1 MDIDVS
7 DLTFQL
13 KDKNLFKQQCF
24 IDGEWV
30 DSDSGDTFDVYN
42 PSDLSLVGTMPNVSK
57 NETIRAI
64 EAANSSWNNWKKLTG
79 KDRSIIIRRW
89 HELILENI
97 DDLAL
102 IMTLENGKPIADSR
116 GEIIYASWFT
126 DWFSEE
132 AKRTYG
138 KTIPST
144 MADRRI
150 MTIKQAIGVCGIITP
165 WNFPAAMITRKVAP
179 ALAAGCPV
187 VIKPAGSTPF
197 SATALVELAHRAGMP
212 KGVINLVSVS
222 EEKVAEVGDELCTN
236 KYVRKISFT
245 GSTNVGRALIAK
257 AASTIKKVSMEL
269 GGHAPLII
277 FDDADIDEAVEGA
290 MANKY
295 RNSGQVCVSA
305 NRIFV
310 HEKIYDEFAKK
321 FSEKS
326 AALKV
331 SDGREDGAQIG
342 PLITMAAINKVH
354 SHVEDAVE
362 KGATVMTGGSLDN
375 AGKQFY
381 KPTVMTNVTN
391 KMKIFYEETFGPIA
405 PLIKFSTEEEVIE
418 MANDTN
424 YGLASYF
431 YSRDIGRIYRV
442 AEALEYGMV
451 GVNAGVIST
460 EVAPFG
466 GIKESGIGRE
476 GAAEGI
482 DEYLETKYML
492 IAGINT

>member
-1 MDIDVS
+1 MDIDAGGLV
-7 DLTFQL
+7 FQL
-13 KDKNLFKQQCF
+13 KDQGLFKQQCF
-24 IDGEWV
+24 INGEWV
-30 DSDSGDTFDVYN
+30 DSDNGDTFDVIN
-42 PSDLSLVGTMPNVSK
+42 PSDLTIVGTMPNASK
-57 NETIRAI
+57 TETIRAI
-64 EAANSSWNNWKKLTG
+64 EAANNSWSDWKKLTG

-89 HELILENI
+89 HQLILDNI

-116 GEIIYASWFT
+116 GEIVYASWFT

-144 MADRRI
+144 MAGRRI
-150 MTIKQAIGVCGIITP
+150 MTIKQPIGVCGIITP

-197 SATALVELAHRAGMP
+197 SATALVELAHRAGVP
-212 KGVINLVSVS
+212 KGVINLISVS
-222 EEKVAEVGDELCTN
+222 EENVAEVGDELCTN
-236 KYVRKISFT
+236 KDVRKISFT

-257 AASTIKKVSMEL
+257 TASTIKKVSMEL

-277 FDDADIDEAVEGA
+277 FEDADIDEAVEGA

-310 HEKIYDEFAKK
+310 HEKIYDNFAKIL
-321 FSEKS
+321 SEKS

-342 PLITMAAINKVH
+342 PLITMSAVNKVQ
-354 SHVEDAVE
+354 SHVDDAVE

-375 AGKQFY
+375 AGKQFF

-391 KMKIFYEETFGPIA
+391 KMKIFYEETFGPVA
-405 PLIKFSTEEEVIE
+405 PLIKFSTEEEVIK

-424 YGLASYF
+424 YGLAGYF

-442 AEALEYGMV
+442 AEALEYGMI
-451 GVNAGVIST
+451 GINAGVISS

-482 DEYLETKYML
+482 DEYLETKYMMF
-492 IAGINT
+492 AGIDS

>member
-1 MDIDVS
+1 MDMDAGS
-7 DLTFQL
+7 LSLQL
-13 KDKNLFKQQCF
+13 KDKGLFKQKCF
-24 IDGEWV
+24 INGKWV
-30 DSDSGDTFDVYN
+30 DSDSGDTFEVFN
-42 PSDLSLVGTMPNVSK
+42 PSDLTLVGTMPNATKS
-57 NETIRAI
+57 ETIKAI
-64 EAANSSWNNWKKLTG
+64 EAANNSWNEWKKLSG

-102 IMTLENGKPIADSR
+102 IMTLENGKPIADAR
-116 GEIIYASWFT
+116 GEIIYATWFT
-126 DWFSEE
+126 DWFAEE

-144 MADRRI
+144 NASNRI
-150 MTIKQAIGVCGIITP
+150 MTIKQPIGVCGIITP

-187 VIKPAGSTPF
+187 IIKPAGTTPF
-197 SATALVELAHRAGMP
+197 SATALVELAHRAGVP
-212 KGVINLVSVS
+212 KGVINLISVS
-222 EEKVAEVGDELCTN
+222 EDKVADVGDELCTN
-236 KYVRKISFT
+236 KHIRKISFT
-245 GSTNVGRALIAK
+245 GSTSVGRGLIAK
-257 AASTIKKVSMEL
+257 AASTVKRVSMEL
-269 GGHAPLII
+269 GGHAPLVV
-277 FDDADIDEAVEGA
+277 FEDADLDSAVEGA

-310 HEKIYDEFAKK
+310 HEKVYDEFAKK
-321 FSEKS
+321 FSDKS
-326 AALKV
+326 SVLKV

-342 PLITMAAINKVH
+342 PLITMAAVEKVQN
-354 SHVEDAVE
+354 HVNDAVE
-362 KGATVMTGGSLDN
+362 KGAKLLTGGALDN
-375 AGKQFY
+375 AGKQFF

-391 KMKIFYEETFGPIA
+391 KMNIFYEETFGPVA

-418 MANDTN
+418 MANDTI
-424 YGLASYF
+424 YGLAGYF
-431 YSRDIGRIYRV
+431 YSRDIGKIYRV
-442 AEALEYGMV
+442 AEALEYGMI

-466 GIKESGIGRE
+466 GIKQSGIGRE

-482 DEYLETKYML
+482 EEYLETKYIL
-492 IAGINT
+492 IDGINS

>member
-1 MDIDVS
+1 MDIDAGGLV
-7 DLTFQL
+7 FQL
-13 KDKNLFKQQCF
+13 KDQGLFKQQCF
-24 IDGEWV
+24 INGEWV
-30 DSDSGDTFDVYN
+30 NSDNGDTFDVIN
-42 PSDLSLVGTMPNVSK
+42 PSDLSVVGTMPNASK
-57 NETIRAI
+57 KETIRAI
-64 EAANSSWNNWKKLTG
+64 DAANNSWSDWKKLTG

-116 GEIIYASWFT
+116 GEIVYASWFT

-144 MADRRI
+144 MAGRRI
-150 MTIKQAIGVCGIITP
+150 MTIKQPIGVCGIITP

-197 SATALVELAHRAGMP
+197 SATALVELAHRAGVP
-212 KGVINLVSVS
+212 KGVINLISVS
-222 EEKVAEVGDELCTN
+222 EENVAEVGDELCTN
-236 KYVRKISFT
+236 KDVRKISFT
-245 GSTNVGRALIAK
+245 GSTNVGRSLIAK
-257 AASTIKKVSMEL
+257 TASTIKKVSMEL
-269 GGHAPLII
+269 GGHAPFIV
-277 FDDADIDEAVEGA
+277 FEDADIDEAVEGA

-310 HEKIYDEFAKK
+310 HEKIYDDFAKRL
-321 FSEKS
+321 SDKS
-326 AALKV
+326 AGLLV

-342 PLITMAAINKVH
+342 PLITMSAINKVQ
-354 SHVEDAVE
+354 SHVDDAVE

-391 KMKIFYEETFGPIA
+391 KMKIFYEETFGPVA
-405 PLIKFSTEEEVIE
+405 PLIKFSTEEEVIK

-424 YGLASYF
+424 YGLAGYF

-451 GVNAGVIST
+451 GINAGVISS

-482 DEYLETKYML
+482 DEYLETKYMMF
-492 IAGINT
+492 AGID

>member
-1 MDIDVS
+1 MDIDAGSLV
-7 DLTFQL
+7 FQL
-13 KDKNLFKQQCF
+13 KDQGLFKQQCF
-24 IDGEWV
+24 INGEWV
-30 DSDSGDTFDVYN
+30 DSDNGDTFDVIN
-42 PSDLSLVGTMPNVSK
+42 PSDLTIVGTMPNASK
-57 NETIRAI
+57 TETIRAI
-64 EAANSSWNNWKKLTG
+64 DAANTSWSDWKKLTG

-89 HELILENI
+89 HQLILDNI

-116 GEIIYASWFT
+116 GEIVYASWFT

-144 MADRRI
+144 MAGRRI
-150 MTIKQAIGVCGIITP
+150 MTIKQPIGVCGIITP

-197 SATALVELAHRAGMP
+197 SATALVELAHRAGVP
-212 KGVINLVSVS
+212 KGVINLISVS
-222 EEKVAEVGDELCTN
+222 EENVAEVGDELCTN
-236 KYVRKISFT
+236 KDVRKISFT
-245 GSTNVGRALIAK
+245 GSTNVGRSLIAK
-257 AASTIKKVSMEL
+257 TASTIKKVSMEL

-277 FDDADIDEAVEGA
+277 FEDADIDEAVEGA

-310 HEKIYDEFAKK
+310 HEKIYDNFAKIL
-321 FSEKS
+321 SEKS

-342 PLITMAAINKVH
+342 PLITMSAVNKVQ
-354 SHVEDAVE
+354 SHVDDAVE

-375 AGKQFY
+375 AGKQFF

-391 KMKIFYEETFGPIA
+391 KMKIFYEETFGPVA
-405 PLIKFSTEEEVIE
+405 PLIKFSTEEEVIK

-424 YGLASYF
+424 YGLAGYF

-442 AEALEYGMV
+442 AEALEYGMI
-451 GVNAGVIST
+451 GINAGVISS

-482 DEYLETKYML
+482 DEYLETKYMMF
-492 IAGINT
+492 AGIDS

>member
-1 MDIDVS
+1 MDIDAGGLV
-7 DLTFQL
+7 FQL
-13 KDKNLFKQQCF
+13 KDQGLFKQQCF
-24 IDGEWV
+24 INGEWV
-30 DSDSGDTFDVYN
+30 DSDNGDTFDVIN
-42 PSDLSLVGTMPNVSK
+42 PSDLTIVGTMPNASK
-57 NETIRAI
+57 TETIRAI
-64 EAANSSWNNWKKLTG
+64 DAANTSWSDWKKLTG

-89 HELILENI
+89 HQLILDNI

-116 GEIIYASWFT
+116 GEIVYASWFT

-144 MADRRI
+144 MAGRRI
-150 MTIKQAIGVCGIITP
+150 MTIKQPIGVCGIITP

-197 SATALVELAHRAGMP
+197 SATALVELAHRAGVP
-212 KGVINLVSVS
+212 KGVINLISVS
-222 EEKVAEVGDELCTN
+222 EENVAEVGDELCTN
-236 KYVRKISFT
+236 KDVRKISFT

-257 AASTIKKVSMEL
+257 TASTIKKVSMEL

-277 FDDADIDEAVEGA
+277 FEDADIDEAVEGA

-310 HEKIYDEFAKK
+310 HEQIYDNFAKIL
-321 FSEKS
+321 SEKS

-342 PLITMAAINKVH
+342 PLITMSAVNKVQ
-354 SHVEDAVE
+354 SHVDDAVE

-375 AGKQFY
+375 AGKQFF

-391 KMKIFYEETFGPIA
+391 KMKIFYEETFGPVA
-405 PLIKFSTEEEVIE
+405 PLIKFSTEEEVIK

-424 YGLASYF
+424 YGLAGYF

-442 AEALEYGMV
+442 AEALEYGMI
-451 GVNAGVIST
+451 GINAGVISS

-482 DEYLETKYML
+482 DEYLETKYMMF
-492 IAGINT
+492 AGIDS

>member
-1 MDIDVS
+1 MDIDVGS
-7 DLTFQL
+7 LVYQL
-13 KDKNLFKQQCF
+13 KDQGLFKQQCF
-24 IDGEWV
+24 INGEWV
-30 DSDSGDTFDVYN
+30 DSDNGDTFDVIN
-42 PSDLSLVGTMPNVSK
+42 PSDLTIVGTMPNASK
-57 NETIRAI
+57 TETIRAI
-64 EAANSSWNNWKKLTG
+64 DAANTSWRDWKKLTG

-89 HELILENI
+89 HQLILDNI

-116 GEIIYASWFT
+116 GEIVYASWFT

-144 MADRRI
+144 MAGRRI
-150 MTIKQAIGVCGIITP
+150 MTIKQPIGVCGIITP

-197 SATALVELAHRAGMP
+197 SATALVELAHRAGVP
-212 KGVINLVSVS
+212 KGVINLISVS
-222 EEKVAEVGDELCTN
+222 EENVAEVGDELCTN
-236 KYVRKISFT
+236 KDVRKISFT

-257 AASTIKKVSMEL
+257 TASTIKKVSMEL

-277 FDDADIDEAVEGA
+277 FEDADIDEAVEGA

-310 HEKIYDEFAKK
+310 HEKIYDNFAKIL
-321 FSEKS
+321 SEKS

-342 PLITMAAINKVH
+342 PLITMSAVNKVQ
-354 SHVEDAVE
+354 SHVDDAVE

-375 AGKQFY
+375 AGKQFF

-391 KMKIFYEETFGPIA
+391 KMKIFYEETFGPVA
-405 PLIKFSTEEEVIE
+405 PLIKFSTEEEVIK

-424 YGLASYF
+424 YGLAGYF

-442 AEALEYGMV
+442 AEALEYGMI
-451 GVNAGVIST
+451 GINAGVISS

-482 DEYLETKYML
+482 DEYLETKYMMF
-492 IAGINT
+492 AGIDS

>member
-1 MDIDVS
+1 MDIDAGGLV
-7 DLTFQL
+7 FQL
-13 KDKNLFKQQCF
+13 KDQGLFKQQCF
-24 IDGEWV
+24 INGEWV
-30 DSDSGDTFDVYN
+30 DSDNGDTFDVFN
-42 PSDLSLVGTMPNVSK
+42 PSDLTIVGTMPNASK
-57 NETIRAI
+57 TETIRAI
-64 EAANSSWNNWKKLTG
+64 DAANTSWSDWKKLTG

-89 HELILENI
+89 HQLILDNI

-116 GEIIYASWFT
+116 GEIVYASWFT

-144 MADRRI
+144 MAGRRI
-150 MTIKQAIGVCGIITP
+150 MTIKQPIGVCGIITP

-197 SATALVELAHRAGMP
+197 SASALVELAHRAGVP
-212 KGVINLVSVS
+212 KGVINLISVS
-222 EEKVAEVGDELCTN
+222 EENVAEVGDELCTN
-236 KYVRKISFT
+236 KDVRKISFT

-257 AASTIKKVSMEL
+257 TASTIKKVSMEL

-277 FDDADIDEAVEGA
+277 FEDADIDEAVEGA

-310 HEKIYDEFAKK
+310 HEKIYDNFAKIL
-321 FSEKS
+321 SEKS

-342 PLITMAAINKVH
+342 PLITMSAVNKVQ
-354 SHVEDAVE
+354 SHVDDAVE

-375 AGKQFY
+375 AGKQFF

-391 KMKIFYEETFGPIA
+391 KMKIFYEETFGPVA
-405 PLIKFSTEEEVIE
+405 PLIKFSTEEQVIK

-424 YGLASYF
+424 YGLAGYF

-442 AEALEYGMV
+442 AEALEYGMI
-451 GVNAGVIST
+451 GINAGVISS

-482 DEYLETKYML
+482 DEYLETKYMMF
-492 IAGINT
+492 AGIDS

>member
-1 MDIDVS
+1 MDIDAGGLV
-7 DLTFQL
+7 FQL
-13 KDKNLFKQQCF
+13 KDQGLFKQQCF
-24 IDGEWV
+24 INGEWV
-30 DSDSGDTFDVYN
+30 DSDNGDTFDVIN
-42 PSDLSLVGTMPNVSK
+42 PSDLTIVGTMPNASK
-57 NETIRAI
+57 TETIRAI
-64 EAANSSWNNWKKLTG
+64 DAANTSWSDWKKLTG

-89 HELILENI
+89 HQLILDNI

-116 GEIIYASWFT
+116 GEIVYASWFT

-144 MADRRI
+144 MAGRRI
-150 MTIKQAIGVCGIITP
+150 MTIKQPIGVCGIITP

-197 SATALVELAHRAGMP
+197 SATALVELAHRAGVP
-212 KGVINLVSVS
+212 KGVINLISVS
-222 EEKVAEVGDELCTN
+222 EENVAEVGDELCTN
-236 KYVRKISFT
+236 KDVRKISFT

-257 AASTIKKVSMEL
+257 TASTIKKVSMEL

-277 FDDADIDEAVEGA
+277 FEDADIDEAVEGA

-295 RNSGQVCVSA
+295 RNSGQVCVAA

-310 HEKIYDEFAKK
+310 HEKIYDNFAKIL
-321 FSEKS
+321 SEKS

-342 PLITMAAINKVH
+342 PLITMSAVNKVQ
-354 SHVEDAVE
+354 SHVDDAVE

-375 AGKQFY
+375 AGKQFF

-391 KMKIFYEETFGPIA
+391 KMKIFYEETFGPVA
-405 PLIKFSTEEEVIE
+405 PLIKFSTEEEVIK

-424 YGLASYF
+424 YGLAGYF

-442 AEALEYGMV
+442 AEALEYGMI
-451 GVNAGVIST
+451 GINAGVISS

-482 DEYLETKYML
+482 DEYLETKYMMF
-492 IAGINT
+492 AGIDS

>member
-1 MDIDVS
+1 MDIDVGS
-7 DLTFQL
+7 LVYQL
-13 KDKNLFKQQCF
+13 KDQGLFKQQCF
-24 IDGEWV
+24 INGEWV
-30 DSDSGDTFDVYN
+30 DSDNGDTFDVIN
-42 PSDLSLVGTMPNVSK
+42 PSDLTIVGTMPNASK
-57 NETIRAI
+57 TETIRAI
-64 EAANSSWNNWKKLTG
+64 EAANNSWSDWKKLTG

-89 HELILENI
+89 HQLILDNI

-116 GEIIYASWFT
+116 GEIVYASWFT

-144 MADRRI
+144 MTGRRI
-150 MTIKQAIGVCGIITP
+150 MTIKQPIGVCGIITP

-197 SATALVELAHRAGMP
+197 SATALVELAHRAGVP
-212 KGVINLVSVS
+212 KGVINLISVS
-222 EEKVAEVGDELCTN
+222 EENVAEVGDELCTN
-236 KYVRKISFT
+236 KDVRKISFT

-257 AASTIKKVSMEL
+257 TASTIKKVSMEL

-277 FDDADIDEAVEGA
+277 FEDADIDEAVEGA

-310 HEKIYDEFAKK
+310 HEKIYDNFAKIL
-321 FSEKS
+321 SEKS

-342 PLITMAAINKVH
+342 PLITMSAVNKVQ
-354 SHVEDAVE
+354 SHVDDAVE

-375 AGKQFY
+375 AGKQFF

-391 KMKIFYEETFGPIA
+391 KMKIFYEETFGPVA
-405 PLIKFSTEEEVIE
+405 PLIKFSTEEEVIK

-424 YGLASYF
+424 YGLAGYF

-442 AEALEYGMV
+442 AEALEYGMI
-451 GVNAGVIST
+451 GINAGVISS

-482 DEYLETKYML
+482 DEYLETKYMMF
-492 IAGINT
+492 AGIDS

>member
-1 MDIDVS
+1 MDIDAGGLV
-7 DLTFQL
+7 FQL
-13 KDKNLFKQQCF
+13 KDQSLFKQKCF
-24 IDGEWV
+24 INGEWV
-30 DSDSGDTFDVYN
+30 NSDNGDTFDVVN
-42 PSDLSLVGTMPNVSK
+42 PSDLTVVGTMPNASK
-57 NETIRAI
+57 KETIRAI
-64 EAANSSWNNWKKLTG
+64 DAANNSWSDWKKLTG

-116 GEIIYASWFT
+116 GEIVYASWFT

-144 MADRRI
+144 MAGRRI
-150 MTIKQAIGVCGIITP
+150 MTIKQPIGVCGIITP

-197 SATALVELAHRAGMP
+197 SATALVELAHRAGVP
-212 KGVINLVSVS
+212 KGVINLISVS
-222 EEKVAEVGDELCTN
+222 EENVAEVGDELCTN
-236 KYVRKISFT
+236 KDVRKISFT
-245 GSTNVGRALIAK
+245 GSTNVGRSLIAK
-257 AASTIKKVSMEL
+257 TASTIKKVSMEL
-269 GGHAPLII
+269 GGHAPFIV
-277 FDDADIDEAVEGA
+277 FEDADIDEAVEGA

-310 HEKIYDEFAKK
+310 HEKIYDDFARRL
-321 FSEKS
+321 SDKS
-326 AALKV
+326 ASLLV

-342 PLITMAAINKVH
+342 PLITMAAVNKVQ
-354 SHVEDAVE
+354 SHVDDAVE

-391 KMKIFYEETFGPIA
+391 KMKIFYEETFGPVA
-405 PLIKFSTEEEVIE
+405 PLIKFSTEEEVIK

-424 YGLASYF
+424 YGLAGYF

-451 GVNAGVIST
+451 GINAGVISS

-482 DEYLETKYML
+482 DEYLETKYMM
-492 IAGINT
+492 IAGID

>member
-1 MDIDVS
+1 MDIDAGALV
-7 DLTFQL
+7 FQL
-13 KDKNLFKQQCF
+13 KDQSLFKQKCF
-24 IDGEWV
+24 INGEWV
-30 DSDSGDTFDVYN
+30 NSDNGDTFDVVN
-42 PSDLSLVGTMPNVSK
+42 PSDLTVVGTMPNASK
-57 NETIRAI
+57 KETIRAI
-64 EAANSSWNNWKKLTG
+64 DAANNSWSDWKKLTG

-116 GEIIYASWFT
+116 GEIVYASWFT

-144 MADRRI
+144 MAGRRI
-150 MTIKQAIGVCGIITP
+150 MTIKQPIGVCGIITP

-197 SATALVELAHRAGMP
+197 SATALVELAHRAGVP
-212 KGVINLVSVS
+212 KGVINLISVS
-222 EEKVAEVGDELCTN
+222 EENVAEVGDELCTN
-236 KYVRKISFT
+236 KDVRKISFT
-245 GSTNVGRALIAK
+245 GSTNVGRSLIAK
-257 AASTIKKVSMEL
+257 TASTIKKVSMEL
-269 GGHAPLII
+269 GGHAPFIV
-277 FDDADIDEAVEGA
+277 FEDADIDEAVEGA

-310 HEKIYDEFAKK
+310 HEKIYDDFARRL
-321 FSEKS
+321 SDKS
-326 AALKV
+326 ASLLV

-342 PLITMAAINKVH
+342 PLITMAAVNKVQ
-354 SHVEDAVE
+354 SHVDDAVE

-391 KMKIFYEETFGPIA
+391 KMKIFYEETFGPVA
-405 PLIKFSTEEEVIE
+405 PLIKFSTEEEVIK

-424 YGLASYF
+424 YGLAGYF

-451 GVNAGVIST
+451 GINAGVISS

-482 DEYLETKYML
+482 DEYLETKYMMF
-492 IAGINT
+492 AGID

>member
-1 MDIDVS
+1 MDIDAGGLV
-7 DLTFQL
+7 FQL
-13 KDKNLFKQQCF
+13 KDQSLFKQKCF
-24 IDGEWV
+24 INGEWV
-30 DSDSGDTFDVYN
+30 NSDNGDTFDVIN
-42 PSDLSLVGTMPNVSK
+42 PSDLTVVGTMPNASK
-57 NETIRAI
+57 KETIRAI
-64 EAANSSWNNWKKLTG
+64 DAANNSWSDWKKLTG

-116 GEIIYASWFT
+116 GEIVYASWFT

-144 MADRRI
+144 MAGRRI
-150 MTIKQAIGVCGIITP
+150 MTIKQPIGVCGIITP

-197 SATALVELAHRAGMP
+197 SATALVELAHRAGVP
-212 KGVINLVSVS
+212 KGVINLISVS
-222 EEKVAEVGDELCTN
+222 EENVAEVGDELCTN
-236 KYVRKISFT
+236 KDVRKISFT

-257 AASTIKKVSMEL
+257 TAATIKKVSMEL
-269 GGHAPLII
+269 GGHAPFIV
-277 FDDADIDEAVEGA
+277 FEDADIDEAVEGA

-310 HEKIYDEFAKK
+310 HEKIYDDFAKRL
-321 FSEKS
+321 SDKS
-326 AALKV
+326 ASLLV

-342 PLITMAAINKVH
+342 PLITMAAVNKVQ
-354 SHVEDAVE
+354 SHVDDAVE

-391 KMKIFYEETFGPIA
+391 KMKIFYEETFGPVA
-405 PLIKFSTEEEVIE
+405 PLIKFSTEEEVIK

-424 YGLASYF
+424 YGLAGYF

-451 GVNAGVIST
+451 GINAGVISS

-482 DEYLETKYML
+482 DEYLETKYMMF
-492 IAGINT
+492 AGID

>member
-381 KPTVMTNVTN
+381 KPTVLTNVTN

>member
-1 MDIDVS
+1 MDIDAGGLV
-7 DLTFQL
+7 FQL
-13 KDKNLFKQQCF
+13 KDQGLFKQQCF
-24 IDGEWV
+24 INGEWV
-30 DSDSGDTFDVYN
+30 DSDNGDTFDVIN
-42 PSDLSLVGTMPNVSK
+42 PSDLTIVGTMPNASK
-57 NETIRAI
+57 TETIRAI
-64 EAANSSWNNWKKLTG
+64 EAANNSWSDWKKLTG

-89 HELILENI
+89 HQLILDNI

-116 GEIIYASWFT
+116 GEIVYASWFT

-144 MADRRI
+144 MAGRRI
-150 MTIKQAIGVCGIITP
+150 MTIKQPIGVCGIITP

-197 SATALVELAHRAGMP
+197 SATALVELAHRAGVP
-212 KGVINLVSVS
+212 KGVINLISVS
-222 EEKVAEVGDELCTN
+222 EENVAEVGDELCTN
-236 KYVRKISFT
+236 KDVRKISFT
-245 GSTNVGRALIAK
+245 GSTIVGRSLIAK
-257 AASTIKKVSMEL
+257 TASTIKKVSMEL

-277 FDDADIDEAVEGA
+277 FEDADIDEAVEGA

-295 RNSGQVCVSA
+295 RNSGQVCVAA

-310 HEKIYDEFAKK
+310 HEKIYDNFAKIL
-321 FSEKS
+321 SEKS

-342 PLITMAAINKVH
+342 PLITMSAVNKVQ
-354 SHVEDAVE
+354 SHVDDAVE

-375 AGKQFY
+375 AGKQFF

-391 KMKIFYEETFGPIA
+391 KMKIFYEETFGPVA
-405 PLIKFSTEEEVIE
+405 PLIKFSTEEEVIK

-424 YGLASYF
+424 YGLAGYF

-442 AEALEYGMV
+442 AEALEYGMI
-451 GVNAGVIST
+451 GINAGVISS

-482 DEYLETKYML
+482 DEYLETKYMMF
-492 IAGINT
+492 AGIDS

>member
-1 MDIDVS
+1 MDIDAGGLV
-7 DLTFQL
+7 FQL
-13 KDKNLFKQQCF
+13 KDQSLFKQKCF
-24 IDGEWV
+24 INGEWV
-30 DSDSGDTFDVYN
+30 NSDNGDTFDVVN
-42 PSDLSLVGTMPNVSK
+42 PSDLTVVGTMPNASK
-57 NETIRAI
+57 KETIRAI
-64 EAANSSWNNWKKLTG
+64 DAANNSWSDWKKLTG

-116 GEIIYASWFT
+116 GEIVYASWFT

-144 MADRRI
+144 MAGRRI
-150 MTIKQAIGVCGIITP
+150 MTIKQPIGVCGIITP

-197 SATALVELAHRAGMP
+197 SATALVELAHRAGVP
-212 KGVINLVSVS
+212 KGVINLISVS
-222 EEKVAEVGDELCTN
+222 EENVAEVGDELCTN
-236 KYVRKISFT
+236 KDVRKISFT
-245 GSTNVGRALIAK
+245 GSTNVGRSLIAK
-257 AASTIKKVSMEL
+257 TASTIKKVSMEL
-269 GGHAPLII
+269 GGHAPFIV
-277 FDDADIDEAVEGA
+277 FEDADIDEAIEGA

-310 HEKIYDEFAKK
+310 HEKIYDDFARRL
-321 FSEKS
+321 SDKS
-326 AALKV
+326 ASLLV

-342 PLITMAAINKVH
+342 PLITMAAVNKVQ
-354 SHVEDAVE
+354 SHVDDAVE

-391 KMKIFYEETFGPIA
+391 KMKIFYEETFGPVA
-405 PLIKFSTEEEVIE
+405 PLIKFSTEEEVIK

-424 YGLASYF
+424 YGLAGYF

-451 GVNAGVIST
+451 GINAGVISS

-482 DEYLETKYML
+482 DEYLETKYMMF
-492 IAGINT
+492 AGID

>member
-1 MDIDVS
+1 MDIDASGLV
-7 DLTFQL
+7 FQL
-13 KDKNLFKQQCF
+13 KDQSLFKQKCF
-24 IDGEWV
+24 INGEWV
-30 DSDSGDTFDVYN
+30 NSDNGDTFDIIN
-42 PSDLSLVGTMPNVSK
+42 PSDLTVVGSMPNASK
-57 NETIRAI
+57 KETIRAI
-64 EAANSSWNNWKKLTG
+64 DAANNSWSDWKKLTG

-102 IMTLENGKPIADSR
+102 IMTLENGKPIPDSR
-116 GEIIYASWFT
+116 GEIVYASWFT

-144 MADRRI
+144 MAGRRI
-150 MTIKQAIGVCGIITP
+150 MTIKQPIGVCGIITP

-197 SATALVELAHRAGMP
+197 SATALVELAHRAGVP
-212 KGVINLVSVS
+212 KGVINLISVS
-222 EEKVAEVGDELCTN
+222 EENVAEVGDELCTN
-236 KYVRKISFT
+236 KDVRKISFT

-257 AASTIKKVSMEL
+257 TASTIKKVSMEL
-269 GGHAPLII
+269 GGHAPFIV
-277 FDDADIDEAVEGA
+277 FEDADIDEAVDGA

-310 HEKIYDEFAKK
+310 HEKIYDNFAKRL
-321 FSEKS
+321 SDKS
-326 AALKV
+326 ASLLV

-342 PLITMAAINKVH
+342 PLITMAAVNKVQ
-354 SHVEDAVE
+354 SHVDDAVE

-391 KMKIFYEETFGPIA
+391 KMKIFYEETFGPVA
-405 PLIKFSTEEEVIE
+405 PLIKFSTEEEVIK

-424 YGLASYF
+424 YGLAGYF

-451 GVNAGVIST
+451 GINAGVISS

-482 DEYLETKYML
+482 DEYLETKYMMF
-492 IAGINT
+492 AGID

>member
-331 SDGREDGAQIG
+331 ADGREDGAQIG

-381 KPTVMTNVTN
+381 KPTVLTNVTN

>member
-1 MDIDVS
+1 MDIDAGGLV
-7 DLTFQL
+7 FQL
-13 KDKNLFKQQCF
+13 KDQSLFKQKCF
-24 IDGEWV
+24 INGEWV
-30 DSDSGDTFDVYN
+30 NSDNGDAFDVIN
-42 PSDLSLVGTMPNVSK
+42 PSDLTVVGTMPNASK
-57 NETIRAI
+57 KETIRAI
-64 EAANSSWNNWKKLTG
+64 DAANNSWSDWKKLTG

-102 IMTLENGKPIADSR
+102 IMTLENGKPIPDSR
-116 GEIIYASWFT
+116 GEIVYASWFT

-144 MADRRI
+144 MAGRRI
-150 MTIKQAIGVCGIITP
+150 MTIKQPIGVCGIITP

-197 SATALVELAHRAGMP
+197 SATALVELAHRAGVP
-212 KGVINLVSVS
+212 KGVINLISVS
-222 EEKVAEVGDELCTN
+222 EENVAEVGDELCTN
-236 KYVRKISFT
+236 KDVRKISFT

-257 AASTIKKVSMEL
+257 TASTIKKVSMEL
-269 GGHAPLII
+269 GGHAPFIV
-277 FDDADIDEAVEGA
+277 FEDADIDEAVEGA

-310 HEKIYDEFAKK
+310 HEKIYDDFAKRL
-321 FSEKS
+321 SDKS
-326 AALKV
+326 ASLLV

-342 PLITMAAINKVH
+342 PLITMAAVNKVQ
-354 SHVEDAVE
+354 SHVDDAVE

-391 KMKIFYEETFGPIA
+391 KMKIFYEETFGPVA
-405 PLIKFSTEEEVIE
+405 PLIKFSTEEEVIK

-424 YGLASYF
+424 YGLAGYF

-451 GVNAGVIST
+451 GVNTGLTTKAEI
-460 EVAPFG
+460 PFG
-466 GIKESGIGRE
+466 GVKESGLGRE
-476 GAAEGI
+476 GSKYGL
-482 DEYLETKYML
+482 DDYLNIKYISM
-492 IAGINT
+492 AGI

>member
-1 MDIDVS
+1 MDIDAGG
-7 DLTFQL
+7 LLFQL
-13 KDKNLFKQQCF
+13 KDQGLFKQQCF
-24 IDGEWV
+24 INGEWV
-30 DSDSGDTFDVYN
+30 DSDSGNTFDVTN
-42 PSDLSLVGTMPNVSK
+42 PSDLTVVGTMPNASK

-64 EAANSSWNNWKKLTG
+64 DAANSSWGDWKKLTG

-89 HELILENI
+89 HHLILENI

-116 GEIIYASWFT
+116 GEIVYASWFT

-144 MADRRI
+144 MAGRRI
-150 MTIKQAIGVCGIITP
+150 MTIKQPIGVCGIITP

-197 SATALVELAHRAGMP
+197 SATALVELAHRAGVP
-212 KGVINLVSVS
+212 KGVINLISVS
-222 EEKVAEVGDELCTN
+222 EENVAEVGDELCTN
-236 KYVRKISFT
+236 KNVRKISFT
-245 GSTNVGRALIAK
+245 GSTNVGKALIAK
-257 AASTIKKVSMEL
+257 TASTIKKVSMEL

-277 FDDADIDEAVEGA
+277 FDDADIDEAIEGA

-321 FSEKS
+321 LSEKS

-342 PLITMAAINKVH
+342 PLITMSAVHKVQ
-354 SHVEDAVE
+354 SHVDDAVE
-362 KGATVMTGGSLDN
+362 KGATVLTGGSLDN
-375 AGKQFY
+375 AGKQFF

-391 KMKIFYEETFGPIA
+391 KMKIFYEETFGPVA
-405 PLIKFSTEEEVIE
+405 PLIKFSTEEEVIK

-424 YGLASYF
+424 YGLAGYF

-451 GVNAGVIST
+451 GINAGVISS

-482 DEYLETKYML
+482 DEYLETKYMMF
-492 IAGINT
+492 AGIDS

>member
-1 MDIDVS
+1 MDIDVGS
-7 DLTFQL
+7 LVYQL
-13 KDKNLFKQQCF
+13 KDQGLFKQQCF
-24 IDGEWV
+24 INGEWV
-30 DSDSGDTFDVYN
+30 DSDNGDTFDVIN
-42 PSDLSLVGTMPNVSK
+42 PSDLTIVGTMPNASK
-57 NETIRAI
+57 TETIRAI
-64 EAANSSWNNWKKLTG
+64 DAANTSWSDWKKLTG

-89 HELILENI
+89 HQLILDNI

-116 GEIIYASWFT
+116 GEIVYASWFT

-144 MADRRI
+144 MAGRRI
-150 MTIKQAIGVCGIITP
+150 MTIKQPIGVCGIITP

-197 SATALVELAHRAGMP
+197 SATALVELAHRAGVP
-212 KGVINLVSVS
+212 KGVINLISVS
-222 EEKVAEVGDELCTN
+222 EENVAEVGDELCTN
-236 KYVRKISFT
+236 KDVRKISFT

-257 AASTIKKVSMEL
+257 TASTIKKVSMEL

-277 FDDADIDEAVEGA
+277 FEDADIDEAVEGA

-295 RNSGQVCVSA
+295 RNSGQVCVAA

-310 HEKIYDEFAKK
+310 HEKIYDNFAKIL
-321 FSEKS
+321 SEKS

-342 PLITMAAINKVH
+342 PLITMSAVNKVQ
-354 SHVEDAVE
+354 SHVDDAVE

-375 AGKQFY
+375 AGKQFF

-391 KMKIFYEETFGPIA
+391 KMKIFYEETFGPVA
-405 PLIKFSTEEEVIE
+405 PLIKFSTEEEVIK

-424 YGLASYF
+424 YGLAGYF

-442 AEALEYGMV
+442 AEALEYGMI
-451 GVNAGVIST
+451 GINAGVISS

-482 DEYLETKYML
+482 DEYLETKYMMF
-492 IAGINT
+492 AGIDS

>member
-236 KYVRKISFT
+236 RYVRKISFT

-331 SDGREDGAQIG
+331 ADGREDGAQIG

>member
-1 MDIDVS
+1 MDIDVGS
-7 DLTFQL
+7 LVYQL
-13 KDKNLFKQQCF
+13 KDQGLFKQQCF
-24 IDGEWV
+24 INGEWV
-30 DSDSGDTFDVYN
+30 DSDNGDTFDVIN
-42 PSDLSLVGTMPNVSK
+42 PSDLTIVGTMPNASK
-57 NETIRAI
+57 TETIRAI
-64 EAANSSWNNWKKLTG
+64 DAANTSWSDWKKLTG

-89 HELILENI
+89 HQLILDNI

-116 GEIIYASWFT
+116 GEIVYASWFT

-144 MADRRI
+144 MAGRRI
-150 MTIKQAIGVCGIITP
+150 MTIKQPIGVCGIITP

-197 SATALVELAHRAGMP
+197 SATALVELAHRAGVP
-212 KGVINLVSVS
+212 KGVINLISVS
-222 EEKVAEVGDELCTN
+222 EENVAEVGDELCTN
-236 KYVRKISFT
+236 KDVRKISFT

-257 AASTIKKVSMEL
+257 TASTIKKVSMEL

-277 FDDADIDEAVEGA
+277 FEDADIDEAVEGA

-310 HEKIYDEFAKK
+310 HEKIYDNFAKIL
-321 FSEKS
+321 SEKS

-342 PLITMAAINKVH
+342 PLITMSAVNKVQ
-354 SHVEDAVE
+354 SHVDDAVE

-375 AGKQFY
+375 AGKQFF

-391 KMKIFYEETFGPIA
+391 KMKIFYEETFGPVA
-405 PLIKFSTEEEVIE
+405 PLIKFSTEEEVIK

-424 YGLASYF
+424 YGLAGYF

-442 AEALEYGMV
+442 AEALEYGMI
-451 GVNAGVIST
+451 GINAGVISS

-482 DEYLETKYML
+482 DEYLETKYMMF
-492 IAGINT
+492 AGIDS